1 MVPDACPSSSAGSIE
16 PMDDQAKYVMFADE
30 DDGVTLVPF
39 KPGLTPLKESV
50 PIRLNV
56 PVPGELLEE
65 QILDSGGRPITA

>member
-1 MVPDACPSSSAGSIE
+1 
-16 PMDDQAKYVMFADE
+16 MDDQAKYVMFADE

-39 KPGLTPLKESV
+39 KPGLT
-50 PIRLNV
+50 RLNV